1 MKGALLHLLTFPVAC
16 PFWKMSLCGSISLD
30 TIDRQKFPLEEV
42 KPIFRNKCFYEI
54 TFTAAYCLWGGHI
67 VELWPFSMYSCVV
80 VSLKPHRIYSDS
92 STSLHITFFFW
103 RKGCNNLSHK
113 THGLSCKHT
122 TKLERN
128 ASVHGLKNEP
138 HKQMLYMKTTNCL
151 KITI

>member
-1 MKGALLHLLTFPVAC
+1 MQEIRIFAIWHSHP
-16 PFWKMSLCGSISLD
+16 
-30 TIDRQKFPLEEV
+30 KFQLEKV
-42 KPIFRNKCFYEI
+42 NQIFRNKCFYEI
-54 TFTAAYCLWGGHI
+54 TFTAVYGSWGGQI

-92 STSLHITFFFW
+92 STSLHITFFFEEKAAIIFHT
-103 RKGCNNLSHK
+103 RHMAFL
-113 THGLSCKHT
+113 CKHT